1 VSGAPFRVLVVDDEP
16 LARATLTTLLAGD
29 PEIERVGACG
39 TVREALAAIAERDPE
54 LVLLDIKLARG
65 DGFALLDAAGAQRRF
80 AVIFVTAYDDRA
92 LDAFAAGAIDY
103 LLKPFDDDRFAQ
115 AIARAKERLRQA
127 RLSRLA
133 EQLADA
139 VGRSFDSPDAS
150 RRDSL
155 RMSGSSDLDAPI
167 AVREAGRV
175 QLVPTAQIDW
185 IEAQDYY
192 AQLHA
197 GGETHL
203 VRLSLRQL
211 EQQLHPDRFVR
222 IHRSAIVNVDRV
234 KELRPIAHGEA
245 VVVLRDGTEL
255 RLSRSHRQRLHARLG
270 LA

>member
-16 LARATLTTLLAGD
+16 LARATLTTLLAAD
-29 PEIERVGACG
+29 PELERVGACG

-65 DGFALLDAAGAQRRF
+65 DGFAVLDAAGAQRRF

-115 AIARAKERLRQA
+115 AIVRAKERLRQA

-139 VGRSFDSPDAS
+139 VGSFDAPAAPRAPAAPAADP
-150 RRDSL
+150 
-155 RMSGSSDLDAPI
+155 PI

-175 QLVPTAQIDW
+175 QLVPPSQIDW

-203 VRLSLRQL
+203 VRQSLRQL

-222 IHRSAIVNVDRV
+222 IHRSAIVNVERV
-234 KELRPIAHGEA
+234 VELRPIAHGEA

-255 RLSRSHRQRLHARLG
+255 RLSRSHRHRLHARLG